1 MAEPWLTLHLDRM
14 EDLFRSVS
22 RYFYSRIEAEGGL
35 SPSQFYVLKVLSCGR
50 CTVSDLAGR
59 LDMTAAGVTG
69 MVDRLEKAG
78 LVERS
83 RDEGDR
89 RIVWV
94 GLSPAGRSHL
104 EQAWQ
109 TRRTIMAEILSP
121 LTPSEVEQLVMLY
134 EKVVLQLPAPGHD
147 TAIKE

>member
-1 MAEPWLTLHLDRM
+1 M
-14 EDLFRSVS
+14 EDLVRSVS
-22 RYFYSRIEAEGGL
+22 RYFYGRVEAEGGL

-78 LVERS
+78 LVERT
-83 RDEGDR
+83 RDEADR

-94 GLSPAGRSHL
+94 GLSTAGRAHL
-104 EQAWQ
+104 EEAWQ
-109 TRRTIMAEILSP
+109 IRRTILAEILTP
-121 LTPSEVEQLVMLY
+121 LTPLEVEQLVMLY
-134 EKVVLQLPAPGHD
+134 EKIALQLPAPGHD
-147 TAIKE
+147 SAIKE